1 MPASNDVEKMICRML
16 DMSDEE
22 LLAEMERSFRLS
34 DERHQQI
41 NDTLEEMML
50 EVDRL
55 ISRIDEIE
63 DESLEDKD
71 K

>member
-1 MPASNDVEKMICRML
+1 MPDSNDVEKMICRML

-41 NDTLEEMML
+41 DDTLEEMMM

-55 ISRIDEIE
+55 ISRIDEID
-63 DESLEDKD
+63 DESLEDED

>member
-1 MPASNDVEKMICRML
+1 MPDSNDVEKMICRML

-41 NDTLEEMML
+41 DDTLEEMML

-55 ISRIDEIE
+55 ISRIDEID
-63 DESLEDKD
+63 DESLEDED

>member
-1 MPASNDVEKMICRML
+1 ML

-22 LLAEMERSFRLS
+22 LLAEMERAFILS
-34 DERHQQI
+34 DERHQKI
-41 NDTLEEMML
+41 SDTLEEMMQ

-63 DESLEDKD
+63 DKSLEDES
-71 K
+71 

>member
-16 DMSDEE
+16 DMSDEK

-63 DESLEDKD
+63 DESLEDED
-71 K
+71 E

>member
-55 ISRIDEIE
+55 ISRIDEID
-63 DESLEDKD
+63 DESLEDED

>member
-1 MPASNDVEKMICRML
+1 
-16 DMSDEE
+16 MSDEE
-22 LLAEMERSFRLS
+22 LLAEMEMSFRLS

-63 DESLEDKD
+63 DESLEDED